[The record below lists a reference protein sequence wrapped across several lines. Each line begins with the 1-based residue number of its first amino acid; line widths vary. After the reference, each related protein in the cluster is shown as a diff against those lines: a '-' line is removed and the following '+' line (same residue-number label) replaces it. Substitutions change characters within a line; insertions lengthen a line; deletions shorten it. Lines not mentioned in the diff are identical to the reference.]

1 MNQSKS
7 FIIYPRTKIDIDD
20 TRLQVINAPIKVK
33 LKAFITGYLQD
44 YGELPT
50 PQYLREIFSI
60 SELDAEMAIRLFG
73 NSD

>member
-1 MNQSKS
+1 MQNTKS
-7 FIIYPRTKIDIDD
+7 FIIYPRTKIEVDD
-20 TRLQVINAPIKVK
+20 PILQVIDAPIKVK

-50 PQYLREIFSI
+50 AQYIQSLFSI
-60 SELDAEMAIRLFG
+60 SALDADMAIHLYG